1 MSKKTFVGVHDLT
14 PIQFKDLSVIL
25 GQKILLDKI
34 NCKIKSNSITAVL
47 GPNGAGKSIFLQ
59 TINGLFSVQ
68 SGRLTFNLME
78 INQEIRKQQAM
89 VFQNPVLLRRTVIA
103 NLQFI
108 SNLRNKESNR
118 LLKKILSKVGL
129 EGYEKKPARLLSGGE
144 KQRLSMARALII
156 NPNLLLLDEPTA
168 NLDPYSLNLIEDL
181 VLEEN
186 SIGKTI
192 IFTTHDMSQA
202 KRLATDV
209 IFLNKGKVLEQT
221 ISKTFFKSP
230 KTLEAQK
237 YINGEILI

>member
-1 MSKKTFVGVHDLT
+1 MSKKTYVGAHDLT

-25 GQKILLDKI
+25 GQKIILDKI

-59 TINGLFSVQ
+59 TINGLVSIQ
-68 SGRLTFNLME
+68 SGRLTFNSMQN
-78 INQEIRKQQAM
+78 NQEIREQQAM
-89 VFQNPVLLRRTVIA
+89 VFQTPVLLRRTVMA
-103 NLQFI
+103 NMQFV
-108 SNLRNKESNR
+108 SNLRNKKSNQ
-118 LLKKILSKVGL
+118 LLKNLLDKVGL
-129 EGYEKKPARLLSGGE
+129 EGSEEKPARLLSGGE

-168 NLDPYSLNLIEDL
+168 NLDPYSLKLIEDL

>member
-1 MSKKTFVGVHDLT
+1 MSKKHFEDRHDLT
-14 PIQFKDLSVIL
+14 PIQFVDLSVVL
-25 GQKILLDKI
+25 GQKLILDKI

-59 TINGLFSVQ
+59 TINGLVSIQ
-68 SGRLTFNLME
+68 SGRLTFNSMQN
-78 INQEIRKQQAM
+78 NQEIREQQAM
-89 VFQNPVLLRRTVIA
+89 VFQTPVLLRRTVMA
-103 NLQFI
+103 NMQFV
-108 SNLRNKESNR
+108 SNLRNKKRKQLPKN
-118 LLKKILSKVGL
+118 LLDKVGL

-144 KQRLSMARALII
+144 KQRLSMARALIV

-186 SIGKTI
+186 SIGKTV

-221 ISKTFFKSP
+221 VSKTFFKKP
-230 KTLEAQK
+230 KTFEAQK

>member
-1 MSKKTFVGVHDLT
+1 MSKKTYVGAHDLT

-25 GQKILLDKI
+25 GQKIILDKI

-129 EGYEKKPARLLSGGE
+129 EGYEKKPARLLCGGE

-168 NLDPYSLNLIEDL
+168 NLDPHSLKLIEDL

>member
-1 MSKKTFVGVHDLT
+1 MSKKILEDAHDLT
-14 PIQFKDLSVIL
+14 PIRFKDLSVIL
-25 GQKILLDKI
+25 GQKIILDKI

-59 TINGLFSVQ
+59 TINGLISIQ
-68 SGRLTFNLME
+68 SGRLTFNSME
-78 INQEIRKQQAM
+78 KNQEIRKQQAL
-89 VFQNPVLLRRTVIA
+89 VFQNPVLLRRTVMA
-103 NLQFI
+103 NMQFVL
-108 SNLRNKESNR
+108 NLRNRESNQ
-118 LLKKILSKVGL
+118 LLKNILDKVGL
-129 EGYEKKPARLLSGGE
+129 EGYEKKSARLLSGGE
-144 KQRLSMARALII
+144 KQRLSMARALIV

-186 SIGKTI
+186 SIGKTV

-221 ISKTFFKSP
+221 VSKTFFKSP

>member
-1 MSKKTFVGVHDLT
+1 MSKKTYVGAHDLT

-25 GQKILLDKI
+25 GQKIILDKI

-59 TINGLFSVQ
+59 TINGLFSVE

-168 NLDPYSLNLIEDL
+168 NLDPYSLKLIEDL

>member
-1 MSKKTFVGVHDLT
+1 MSKKTFVGAHDLT

-25 GQKILLDKI
+25 GQKIILDKI

-47 GPNGAGKSIFLQ
+47 GPNGAGKSILLQ
-59 TINGLFSVQ
+59 TINGLFSIQ
-68 SGRLTFNLME
+68 SGRLNFNLME

>member
-1 MSKKTFVGVHDLT
+1 MSKKILEDAHDLT
-14 PIQFKDLSVIL
+14 PIRFKDLSVIL
-25 GQKILLDKI
+25 GQKIILDKI

-78 INQEIRKQQAM
+78 INQEIREQQAM
-89 VFQNPVLLRRTVIA
+89 VFQTPVLLRRTVMA
-103 NLQFI
+103 NMQFV
-108 SNLRNKESNR
+108 SNLRNKKSNQLR
-118 LLKKILSKVGL
+118 KNLLDKVGL
-129 EGYEKKPARLLSGGE
+129 EGSEEKPARLLSGGE
-144 KQRLSMARALII
+144 KQRLSMARALIV

>member
-1 MSKKTFVGVHDLT
+1 MSKKILEDAHDLT
-14 PIQFKDLSVIL
+14 PIRFKDLSVIL
-25 GQKILLDKI
+25 GQKIILDKI

-59 TINGLFSVQ
+59 TINGLISIQ
-68 SGRLTFNLME
+68 SGRLTFNSME
-78 INQEIRKQQAM
+78 KNQEIRKQQAL
-89 VFQNPVLLRRTVIA
+89 VFQNPVLLRRTVMA
-103 NLQFI
+103 NMQFVL
-108 SNLRNKESNR
+108 NLRNRESNQ
-118 LLKKILSKVGL
+118 LLKNILDKVGL
-129 EGYEKKPARLLSGGE
+129 EGYEKKSARLLSGGE
-144 KQRLSMARALII
+144 KQRLSMARALVV
-156 NPNLLLLDEPTA
+156 NPHLLLLDEPTA

-221 ISKTFFKSP
+221 VSKTFFKSP

>member
-1 MSKKTFVGVHDLT
+1 MSKKNFEDRHDLT
-14 PIQFKDLSVIL
+14 PIQFVDLSVVL
-25 GQKILLDKI
+25 GQKLILDKI

-59 TINGLFSVQ
+59 TINGLVSIQ
-68 SGRLTFNLME
+68 SGRLTFNSMQN
-78 INQEIRKQQAM
+78 NQEIREQQAM
-89 VFQNPVLLRRTVIA
+89 VFQTPVLLRRTVMA
-103 NLQFI
+103 NMQFV
-108 SNLRNKESNR
+108 SNLRNKKSNQLR
-118 LLKKILSKVGL
+118 KNLLDKVGL
-129 EGYEKKPARLLSGGE
+129 EGSEEKPARLLSGGE
-144 KQRLSMARALII
+144 KQRLSMARALIV

>member
-1 MSKKTFVGVHDLT
+1 MSKKNFEDRHDLT
-14 PIQFKDLSVIL
+14 PIQFVDLSVVL
-25 GQKILLDKI
+25 GQKLILDKI

-59 TINGLFSVQ
+59 TINGLVSIQ
-68 SGRLTFNLME
+68 SGRLTFNSMQN
-78 INQEIRKQQAM
+78 NQEIREQQAM
-89 VFQNPVLLRRTVIA
+89 VFQTPVLLRRTVMA
-103 NLQFI
+103 NMQFV
-108 SNLRNKESNR
+108 SNLRNKKSNQ
-118 LLKKILSKVGL
+118 LLKNLLDKVGL
-129 EGYEKKPARLLSGGE
+129 EGSEEKPARLLSGGE
-144 KQRLSMARALII
+144 KQRLSMARALIV

-186 SIGKTI
+186 SIGKTV

-221 ISKTFFKSP
+221 VSKTFFKKP
-230 KTLEAQK
+230 KTFEAQK

>member
-1 MSKKTFVGVHDLT
+1 MSKKTFVGPHDLT

-25 GQKILLDKI
+25 GQKIILDKI

-118 LLKKILSKVGL
+118 FLKKILSKVGL

-168 NLDPYSLNLIEDL
+168 NLDPYSLKLIEDL

>member
-1 MSKKTFVGVHDLT
+1 MSKKHFEDRQVLT
-14 PIQFKDLSVIL
+14 PIQFVDLSVVL
-25 GQKILLDKI
+25 GQKIILDKI

-59 TINGLFSVQ
+59 TINGLVFIQ
-68 SGRLTFNLME
+68 SGRLTFNSMQN
-78 INQEIRKQQAM
+78 NQKIREQQAM
-89 VFQNPVLLRRTVIA
+89 VFQTPVLLRRTVMA
-103 NLQFI
+103 NMQFV
-108 SNLRNKESNR
+108 SNLRNKKSNQ
-118 LLKKILSKVGL
+118 LLKNLLDKVGL
-129 EGYEKKPARLLSGGE
+129 EGYEEKPARLLSGGE
-144 KQRLSMARALII
+144 KQRLSIARALIV

-186 SIGKTI
+186 SIGKTV

-221 ISKTFFKSP
+221 VSKTFFKKP
-230 KTLEAQK
+230 KSFEAQK

>member
-1 MSKKTFVGVHDLT
+1 MSKKTYVGAHDLT

-25 GQKILLDKI
+25 GQKIILDKI

-59 TINGLFSVQ
+59 TINGLFSIQ
-68 SGRLTFNLME
+68 SGRLNFNLME

-168 NLDPYSLNLIEDL
+168 NLDPYSLKLIEDL

>member
-1 MSKKTFVGVHDLT
+1 MSKKTFVGAHDLT

-25 GQKILLDKI
+25 GQKIILDKI

-108 SNLRNKESNR
+108 SNLHNKESNR

>member
-1 MSKKTFVGVHDLT
+1 MSKKHFEDRHVLT
-14 PIQFKDLSVIL
+14 PIQFVDLSVVL
-25 GQKILLDKI
+25 GQKLILDKI

-59 TINGLFSVQ
+59 TINGLVSIQ
-68 SGRLTFNLME
+68 SGRLTFNSMQN
-78 INQEIRKQQAM
+78 NQEIREQQAM
-89 VFQNPVLLRRTVIA
+89 VFQTPVLLRRTVMA
-103 NLQFI
+103 NMQFV
-108 SNLRNKESNR
+108 SNLRNKKSNQ
-118 LLKKILSKVGL
+118 LLKNLLDKVGL
-129 EGYEKKPARLLSGGE
+129 EGSEEKPARLLSGGE
-144 KQRLSMARALII
+144 KQRLSMARALIV

-186 SIGKTI
+186 SIGKTV

-221 ISKTFFKSP
+221 VSKTFFKKP
-230 KTLEAQK
+230 KTFEAQK

>member
-1 MSKKTFVGVHDLT
+1 MSKKHFEDRHDLT
-14 PIQFKDLSVIL
+14 PIQFVDLSIVL
-25 GQKILLDKI
+25 GQKLILDKI

-59 TINGLFSVQ
+59 TINGLVSIQ
-68 SGRLTFNLME
+68 SGRLTFNSTQN
-78 INQEIRKQQAM
+78 NQEIREQQAM
-89 VFQNPVLLRRTVIA
+89 VFQTPVLLRRTVMA
-103 NLQFI
+103 NMQFV
-108 SNLRNKESNR
+108 SNLRNKNSNQ
-118 LLKKILSKVGL
+118 LLKNLLDKVGL
-129 EGYEKKPARLLSGGE
+129 EGYEEKPARLLSGGE
-144 KQRLSMARALII
+144 KQRLSMARALIV

-221 ISKTFFKSP
+221 VSKTFFKKP
-230 KTLEAQK
+230 KSFEAQK

>member
-1 MSKKTFVGVHDLT
+1 MSKKDFEDRHDLT
-14 PIQFKDLSVIL
+14 PIQFVDVSVVL
-25 GQKILLDKI
+25 GQKLILDKI

-59 TINGLFSVQ
+59 TINGLVSIQ
-68 SGRLTFNLME
+68 SGRLTLNS
-78 INQEIRKQQAM
+78 IQNNQEIREQQAM
-89 VFQNPVLLRRTVIA
+89 VFQTPVLLRRTVMA
-103 NLQFI
+103 NMQFV
-108 SNLRNKESNR
+108 SNLRNKKSNQ
-118 LLKKILSKVGL
+118 LLKKLLDKVGL

-144 KQRLSMARALII
+144 KQRLSMARALIV
-156 NPNLLLLDEPTA
+156 NPNLLLFDEPTA

>member
-1 MSKKTFVGVHDLT
+1 MSKQYFEDRHDLT
-14 PIQFKDLSVIL
+14 PIQFLDLSVVL
-25 GQKILLDKI
+25 GQKLILDKI

-59 TINGLFSVQ
+59 TINGLISIQ
-68 SGRLTFNLME
+68 SGRLTFNSMQN
-78 INQEIRKQQAM
+78 NQEIRKQQAM
-89 VFQNPVLLRRTVIA
+89 VFQTPVLLRRTVMA
-103 NLQFI
+103 NMQFV
-108 SNLRNKESNR
+108 SNLRNKKSNQLPKN
-118 LLKKILSKVGL
+118 LLDKVGL

-144 KQRLSMARALII
+144 KQRLSMARALIV

-186 SIGKTI
+186 SIGKTV

-221 ISKTFFKSP
+221 VSKTFFKNP
-230 KTLEAQK
+230 KTFEAQK

>member
-1 MSKKTFVGVHDLT
+1 MSKKTFVGPHDLT

-25 GQKILLDKI
+25 GQKIILDKI

-59 TINGLFSVQ
+59 TINGLFSIQ
-68 SGRLTFNLME
+68 SGRLNFNLME

-168 NLDPYSLNLIEDL
+168 NLDPYSLKLIEDL

-221 ISKTFFKSP
+221 ISKIFFKSP

>member
-1 MSKKTFVGVHDLT
+1 MSKKTFVGAHDLT
-14 PIQFKDLSVIL
+14 PIHFKDLSVIL
-25 GQKILLDKI
+25 GQKIILDKI

-59 TINGLFSVQ
+59 TINGLFSIQ
-68 SGRLTFNLME
+68 SGRLNFNLME

>member
-1 MSKKTFVGVHDLT
+1 MSKKTFVGSHDLT

-25 GQKILLDKI
+25 GQKIILDKI

-59 TINGLFSVQ
+59 TINGLFSIQ
-68 SGRLTFNLME
+68 SGRLNFNLME

-168 NLDPYSLNLIEDL
+168 NLDPYSLKLIEDL

>member
-1 MSKKTFVGVHDLT
+1 MSKKTYVGAHDLT

-25 GQKILLDKI
+25 GQKIILDKI

-144 KQRLSMARALII
+144 KQRLSMARALIM

-168 NLDPYSLNLIEDL
+168 NLDPYSLKLIEDL

>member
-1 MSKKTFVGVHDLT
+1 MSKKHFEDRHDLT
-14 PIQFKDLSVIL
+14 PIQFVDLSVVL
-25 GQKILLDKI
+25 GQKLILDKI

-59 TINGLFSVQ
+59 TINGLVFIQ
-68 SGRLTFNLME
+68 SGRLTFNSMQN
-78 INQEIRKQQAM
+78 NQEIREQQAM
-89 VFQNPVLLRRTVIA
+89 VFQTPVLLRRTVMA
-103 NLQFI
+103 NMQFV
-108 SNLRNKESNR
+108 SNLRNKKSNQ
-118 LLKKILSKVGL
+118 LLKNLLDKVGL
-129 EGYEKKPARLLSGGE
+129 EGYEEKPARLLSGGE
-144 KQRLSMARALII
+144 KQRLSMARALIV
-156 NPNLLLLDEPTA
+156 NPSLLLLDEPTA

-186 SIGKTI
+186 SIGKTV

-221 ISKTFFKSP
+221 VSKTFFKKP
-230 KTLEAQK
+230 KTFEAQK

>member
-1 MSKKTFVGVHDLT
+1 MSKKTYVGAHDLT

-25 GQKILLDKI
+25 GQKIILDKI

-168 NLDPYSLNLIEDL
+168 NLDPYSLKLIEDL

>member
-1 MSKKTFVGVHDLT
+1 MSKKTFVGAHDLT

-25 GQKILLDKI
+25 GQKIILDKI

-68 SGRLTFNLME
+68 IGRLTFNLME

>member
-1 MSKKTFVGVHDLT
+1 MSKKILEDAHDLT
-14 PIQFKDLSVIL
+14 PIRFKDLSVIL
-25 GQKILLDKI
+25 GQKIILDKI

-59 TINGLFSVQ
+59 TINGLVSIQ
-68 SGRLTFNLME
+68 SGRLTFNS
-78 INQEIRKQQAM
+78 IQNNQEIREQQAM
-89 VFQNPVLLRRTVIA
+89 VFQTPVLLRRTVMA
-103 NLQFI
+103 NMQFVL
-108 SNLRNKESNR
+108 NLRNRESNQ
-118 LLKKILSKVGL
+118 LLKNILDKVGL
-129 EGYEKKPARLLSGGE
+129 EGYEKKSARLLSGGE
-144 KQRLSMARALII
+144 KQRLSMARALVV
-156 NPNLLLLDEPTA
+156 NPHLLLLDEPTA

-186 SIGKTI
+186 SIGKTV

-221 ISKTFFKSP
+221 VSKTFFKSP

>member
-1 MSKKTFVGVHDLT
+1 MSKKTFVGAHDLT

-25 GQKILLDKI
+25 GQKIILDKI

-59 TINGLFSVQ
+59 TINGLFSIQ
-68 SGRLTFNLME
+68 SGRLNFNLME

-118 LLKKILSKVGL
+118 FLKKILSKVGL

-168 NLDPYSLNLIEDL
+168 NLDPYSLKLIEDL

>member
-1 MSKKTFVGVHDLT
+1 MSKKTYVGAHDLT

-25 GQKILLDKI
+25 GQKIILDKI

-186 SIGKTI
+186 SIGKTV

>member
-1 MSKKTFVGVHDLT
+1 MSKKHFEDRHDLT
-14 PIQFKDLSVIL
+14 PIQFVDLSVVL
-25 GQKILLDKI
+25 GQKLILDKI

-59 TINGLFSVQ
+59 TINGLVSIQ
-68 SGRLTFNLME
+68 SGRLTFNSMQN
-78 INQEIRKQQAM
+78 NQEIREQQAM
-89 VFQNPVLLRRTVIA
+89 VFQTPVLLRRTVMA
-103 NLQFI
+103 NMQFV
-108 SNLRNKESNR
+108 SNLRNKKSNQ
-118 LLKKILSKVGL
+118 LLKNLLDKVGL
-129 EGYEKKPARLLSGGE
+129 EDYEEKPARLLSGGE
-144 KQRLSMARALII
+144 KQRLSMARALIV

-186 SIGKTI
+186 STGKTV

-221 ISKTFFKSP
+221 VSKTFFKKP
-230 KTLEAQK
+230 KTFEAQK

>member
-1 MSKKTFVGVHDLT
+1 MEDAHDLT
-14 PIQFKDLSVIL
+14 PIRFKDLSVIL
-25 GQKILLDKI
+25 GQKIILDKI

-59 TINGLFSVQ
+59 TINGLISIQ
-68 SGRLTFNLME
+68 SGRLTFNSME
-78 INQEIRKQQAM
+78 KNQEIRKQQAL
-89 VFQNPVLLRRTVIA
+89 VFQNPVLLRRTVMA
-103 NLQFI
+103 NMQFVL
-108 SNLRNKESNR
+108 NLRNRESNQ
-118 LLKKILSKVGL
+118 LLKNILDKVGL
-129 EGYEKKPARLLSGGE
+129 EGYEKKSARLLSGGE
-144 KQRLSMARALII
+144 KQRLSMARALVV
-156 NPNLLLLDEPTA
+156 NPHLLLLDEPTA

-186 SIGKTI
+186 SIGKTV

-221 ISKTFFKSP
+221 VSKTFFKSP

>member
-1 MSKKTFVGVHDLT
+1 MSKKHFEDRHDLT
-14 PIQFKDLSVIL
+14 PIQFVDLSVVL
-25 GQKILLDKI
+25 GQKLILDKI

-59 TINGLFSVQ
+59 TINGLVSIQ
-68 SGRLTFNLME
+68 SGRLTFNSMQN
-78 INQEIRKQQAM
+78 NQEIREQQAM
-89 VFQNPVLLRRTVIA
+89 VFQTPVLLRRTVMA
-103 NLQFI
+103 NMQFV
-108 SNLRNKESNR
+108 SNLRNKKSNQ
-118 LLKKILSKVGL
+118 LLKKILDKVGL

-144 KQRLSMARALII
+144 KQRLSMARALIV

-186 SIGKTI
+186 SIGKTV

-221 ISKTFFKSP
+221 VSKTFFKKP
-230 KTLEAQK
+230 KTFEAQK